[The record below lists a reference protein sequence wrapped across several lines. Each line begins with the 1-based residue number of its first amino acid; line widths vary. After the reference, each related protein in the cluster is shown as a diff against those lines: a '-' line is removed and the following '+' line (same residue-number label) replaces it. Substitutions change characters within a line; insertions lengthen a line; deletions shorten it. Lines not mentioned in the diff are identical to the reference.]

1 MPYKGKW
8 KISCQPALLMG
19 YMNRHPPTIRSY
31 CSSFSHITSSW
42 SRYLLYLLKSSRRS
56 HVDNTFSMASLHS
69 SNDEAIQFIR
79 GLTGYTPN
87 DQSRLSEALQT
98 AGYSSKDGNK
108 DLALIGDA
116 VIKVHHIMQGLQR
129 HQCRGTRHLSITC
142 RSLNWF

>member
-1 MPYKGKW
+1 
-8 KISCQPALLMG
+8 
-19 YMNRHPPTIRSY
+19 
-31 CSSFSHITSSW
+31 
-42 SRYLLYLLKSSRRS
+42 
-56 HVDNTFSMASLHS
+56 MASLHS

-142 RSLNWF
+142 RSLN